1 MFWEDCHGR
10 LTSRDQCDAT
20 MTTVKKEKWREKVFP
35 AGREVKGENVKN
47 KENGKR
53 KKQKNKN
60 KKWNFRPPYLQVLPL
75 LLLMFSSFSFFSKS
89 HRSLKVCFTCSYM
102 LIHKLLHLF
111 LHSSSHEE
119 VLITHILHVWNPQN
133 TNRPPDSL
141 GYVWPTKYV
150 LTNFCIGVFSTNCVN
165 ICFSSVYPG

>member
-1 MFWEDCHGR
+1 MYVLRR
-10 LTSRDQCDAT
+10 LSWPTHITWPMWCYHDNS
-20 MTTVKKEKWREKVFP
+20 KKGKMAGKGVSGGK
-35 AGREVKGENVKN
+35 GREVKGENVKN
-47 KENGKR
+47 KENRKR

-111 LHSSSHEE
+111 LHSSSREE
-119 VLITHILHVWNPQN
+119 VWITHILHVLNPQN

-150 LTNFCIGVFSTNCVN
+150 LTNFCIGVFSTV
-165 ICFSSVYPG
+165 

>member
-20 MTTVKKEKWREKVFP
+20 MTTVKKEKWREKVFL
-35 AGREVKGENVKN
+35 AGREGKWKGKMS
-47 KENGKR
+47 KIR
-53 KKQKNKN
+53 KTGREKN
-60 KKWNFRPPYLQVLPL
+60 KKTKTKNGILGHPTYRCSLCCFWCFHLFL
-75 LLLMFSSFSFFSKS
+75 FFSKS

-111 LHSSSHEE
+111 LHSSSREE
-119 VLITHILHVWNPQN
+119 VWITHILHVLNPQN

-150 LTNFCIGVFSTNCVN
+150 LTNFCIGVFSTV
-165 ICFSSVYPG
+165 

>member
-35 AGREVKGENVKN
+35 ARREVKGENVKN
-47 KENGKR
+47 KENRKR

-119 VLITHILHVWNPQN
+119 VLITHILHVLNPQN

-150 LTNFCIGVFSTNCVN
+150 LTNFCIGVFSTV
-165 ICFSSVYPG
+165 